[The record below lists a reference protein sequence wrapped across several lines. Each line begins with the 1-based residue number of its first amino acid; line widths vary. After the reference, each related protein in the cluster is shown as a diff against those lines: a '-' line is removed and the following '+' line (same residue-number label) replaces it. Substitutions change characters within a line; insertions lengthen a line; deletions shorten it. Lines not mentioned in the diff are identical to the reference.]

1 MHSSSVPPV
10 ANAPAARPSLI
21 AGRYRIEAAIGKGGV
36 AQVFRVSDI
45 SHGTRLALKRLRAD
59 AAKPLQA
66 LFETEYQTLA
76 SLRHPHTVEV
86 YEYGRDP
93 DGAFYTMELLE
104 GGDLRARAPMP
115 WREACAALRDAALAL
130 GVLHARQLVHRD
142 VSPRNLWRTPDG
154 RVKLIDFG
162 ALAGFGHVE
171 QVIGTPPLLA
181 PEAFHGRM
189 LDQRVDLYALGAVGY
204 FLLSGRNA
212 YAARELSELP
222 ELWKEPPPPPSAAV
236 AALQRPDLEPVPAE
250 FDALLLGLLSQN
262 PLARPSSTAEVI
274 DRIDT
279 LLGGAGPARVDSPEL
294 HLANSAFVGRL
305 RELRSLRKQLQLAS
319 NGHGRS
325 AMIEGEA
332 GMGRSR
338 LLHELALEARVAD
351 AVVLH
356 VHAVSYPGLYGV
368 ASALALKLLD
378 ALPKP
383 AHIAAAAHASTLAH
397 VSSQL
402 RERLGISGDK
412 PPDVAGELR
421 LRIQTALRDWF
432 LQLAQQYTLVI
443 LVDGLELVD
452 DGSSAFLLGL
462 TLACGRARLLLA
474 CTVLSDSRRQRSA
487 AERALQLASRS
498 TRLAPLSPAATLE
511 LLQSVFGRAEHLTRL
526 ASSLHHATRGTPGHV
541 LELAAQLVRSRA
553 IRFANGTW
561 VLPQEIADAL
571 PQSRQQALDARLAHV
586 TGAARE
592 LARQLSVHSGA
603 VSAELFGALAGAAP
617 ELTPLLETLREHEI
631 MTLDEDG
638 LRFAHEQFR
647 VQLLAELTSERK
659 QRALRALGL
668 HLLALPGAG
677 ALERLRAGVH
687 LVESG
692 DMSAVRIVA
701 EAATHITLRE
711 PDRLAPAVPVIE
723 HALVLFRAAQRPERE
738 QSALLGPLAIAGYFV
753 DRKLAVRYGDEAL
766 ASLQEVMGLHSA
778 RRLRRFFGAKL
789 ALLAALGSVA
799 VRFLVRRNAWP
810 AASLTDAL
818 TLLFMTVSAL
828 AASHALCF
836 DYAGALRATNVLEP
850 FATFGT
856 KHAAAF
862 SYNVC
867 RGLTTAVRDTFGE
880 SYARWQRVVALLES
894 KQRIFGLPDHLRV
907 RYLSGL
913 MFAMA
918 IMDSQR
924 DDDRTLRTADRLDQ
938 MGVALYPMST
948 DQLRAMYYAH
958 HGDAKL
964 YAHYRERAE
973 QRAIQLGA
981 IWQNETW
988 TLLVEAI
995 VSLRHHDAMS
1005 MKRVSEQL
1013 RSASEIIPTLSVF
1026 ADRSRGSYLLL
1037 RERYA
1042 PALPWLEHCLG
1053 EEVRLNFGWGRSH
1066 GVLARAYNELGR
1078 YEDARA
1084 ACSRVLSVFDA
1095 GDLAFPGLTLLV
1107 ETERLVA
1114 EAGLGNFEHARHEL
1128 GLLLDK
1134 HGKTPGPLTLAELHE
1149 AGLRIALLA
1158 RNATDAKAHGD
1169 EMAHWYGATGMPSLI
1184 QYCEVV
1190 AARTQTALGGP
1201 LASAARALSHDQQ
1214 DQIDTSAS
1222 TFGLDRSLT
1231 DPALPLSEFA
1241 RRALLMIAGDE
1252 RCAQGFLYWIDA
1264 DKTCRPAGAL
1274 GSEPLDANVA
1284 GWLRQRVCE
1293 EFEDAPTK
1301 ALAKHAVPKRG
1312 SDDVF
1317 ELAGRYYRLVLLFRA
1332 SKAAPHPFGAA
1343 VLVADG
1349 EAPVICTAKV
1359 LKSVAT
1365 QMQRVLGRERT
1376 ESASS

>member
-1 MHSSSVPPV
+1 MRSPSVPPE
-10 ANAPAARPSLI
+10 PSPPPARPSLI

-36 AQVFRVSDI
+36 AQVFRVEDVSQ
-45 SHGTRLALKRLRAD
+45 GTRLALKRLRSD
-59 AAKPLQA
+59 ASKPLQA

-86 YEYGRDP
+86 YEYGRDQ
-93 DGAFYTMELLE
+93 DVAFYTMELLE

-115 WREACAALRDAALAL
+115 WREVCGALRDAALAL

-162 ALAGFGHVE
+162 AVVGFGHAE

-181 PEAFHGRM
+181 PEAFYGRA
-189 LDQRVDLYALGAVGY
+189 LDQRTDLYALGAVGY

-222 ELWKEPPPPPSAAV
+222 ELWKEAPPPPSASV

-250 FDALLLGLLSQN
+250 LDALLLGLLSQN
-262 PLARPSSTAEVI
+262 ALARPSGTAEFI

-279 LLGGAGPARVDSPEL
+279 LLGSAAQARVDSPEL
-294 HLANSAFVGRL
+294 HLANSAFVGRA
-305 RELRSLRKQLQLAS
+305 REQRRLRKLLRLAS
-319 NGHGRS
+319 NGQGHS

-351 AVVLH
+351 SVVLH

-383 AHIAAAAHASTLAH
+383 AHIAAGAHASTLAH

-402 RERLGISGDK
+402 RERLGISIDK

-421 LRIQTALRDWF
+421 LRIQSALCEWF
-432 LQLAQQYTLVI
+432 LQVAQQHTLVI

-452 DGSSAFLLGL
+452 DGSCAFLLGL
-462 TLACGRARLLLA
+462 ALAATRARVLLA
-474 CTVLSDSRRQRSA
+474 CTVLSDSRRQPSA
-487 AERALQLASRS
+487 AERALSVASRS
-498 TRLAPLSPAATLE
+498 TRLSALAPAATLE
-511 LLQSVFGRAEHLTRL
+511 LLQSVFGRADHLTRL
-526 ASSLHHATRGTPGHV
+526 ASSLHDAARGTPGHV
-541 LELAAQLVRSRA
+541 LELAAQLVRSQV

-561 VLPQEIADAL
+561 VLPQEVPEAQL
-571 PQSRQQALDARLAHV
+571 PGSRQQALAVRLAHV
-586 TGAARE
+586 TGPARE
-592 LARQLSVHSGA
+592 LARQLSVQSGA
-603 VSAELFGALAGAAP
+603 ISAELYGALAGTSP
-617 ELTPLLETLREHEI
+617 ELTPLLATLREHEI
-631 MTLDEDG
+631 MTIDEDG

-647 VQLLAELTSERK
+647 VQLLAELSPEPK

-677 ALERLRAGVH
+677 AQERLRAGVH

-692 DMSAVRIVA
+692 DLAAARIIA

-723 HALVLFRAAQRPERE
+723 HALALFRAAQRPAYE
-738 QSALLGPLAIAGYFV
+738 QSALLAPLAIAGYFV

-766 ASLQEVMGLHSA
+766 ASLQQVMGLHFA
-778 RRLRRFFGAKL
+778 GRLRPFLGARL
-789 ALLAALGSVA
+789 ALLIALASVA
-799 VRFLVRRNAWP
+799 VRFLLRRKAWP
-810 AASLTDAL
+810 APSLADAL

-828 AASHALCF
+828 SASHALCY
-836 DYAGALRATNVLEP
+836 DQASTLRAANVLEP
-850 FATFGT
+850 FTAFGS

-862 SYNVC
+862 SYEVC
-867 RGLTTAVRDTFGE
+867 RGLATAVRDTFGE
-880 SYARWQRVVALLES
+880 SHARWRRVVALLES
-894 KQRIFGLPDHLRV
+894 KKRIFGLPDHLRV

-924 DDDRTLRTADRLDQ
+924 DDDRSLRTADRLDQ
-938 MGVALYPMST
+938 MGAALYPMST

-973 QRAIQLGA
+973 QRAIQSGA

-995 VSLRHHDAMS
+995 VALRHHDAMS

-1013 RSASEIIPTLSVF
+1013 RSACELIPTLSVF
-1026 ADRSRGSYLLL
+1026 ADRSRGTYLLL
-1037 RERYA
+1037 RERYE
-1042 PALPWLEHCLG
+1042 PALPWLEHCLS
-1053 EEVRLNFGWGRSH
+1053 EAVRLNFGWGRSH

-1078 YEDARA
+1078 HADARA
-1084 ACSRVLSVFDA
+1084 ACARVLAEFDA
-1095 GDLAFPGLTLLV
+1095 GDLAFPGLTLLI

-1114 EAGLGNFEHARHEL
+1114 EAGLGNFEQARREL

-1158 RNATDAKAHGD
+1158 RHAGDAKAHGD
-1169 EMAHWYGATGMPSLI
+1169 EMAHWYGATGIPSLI

-1190 AARTQTALGGP
+1190 AARTQAALG
-1201 LASAARALSHDQQ
+1201 LAPATTARALGRDQT
-1214 DQIDTSAS
+1214 DTSAS
-1222 TFGLDRSLT
+1222 TFGTERSLA
-1231 DPALPLSEFA
+1231 DPALSLAEFT
-1241 RRALLMIAGDE
+1241 RRALRMIAGHE
-1252 RCAQGFLYWIDA
+1252 RCTQGFLYWIDA
-1264 DKTCRPAGAL
+1264 DRACRCVGAL
-1274 GSEPLDANVA
+1274 GDEPLDASVER
-1284 GWLRQRVCE
+1284 WLQQRVGE
-1293 EFEDAPTK
+1293 AFEDTATK
-1301 ALAKHAVPKRG
+1301 PLPKLNPSKRAG
-1312 SDDVF
+1312 QDVF
-1317 ELAGRYYRLVLLFRA
+1317 EHAGRYYRVIWLFQPGTTA
-1332 SKAAPHPFGAA
+1332 QPFGGALLA
-1343 VLVADG
+1343 ADG
-1349 EAPVICTAKV
+1349 EVPAIESAKQ
-1359 LKSVAT
+1359 LQRVAH
-1365 QMQRVLGRERT
+1365 QMQRVLRRERV
-1376 ESASS
+1376 ESTSS